1 MDWQGR
7 DGTLGKSKSELR
19 DFCVA
24 LGESAYRG
32 GQLYHALYAGRKFS
46 IREITN
52 LPAAF
57 RNASPPNHHYLA
69 DRAPHLRLA
78 RWLGALP
85 IRLFGF
91 RS

>member
-1 MDWQGR
+1 MEL
-7 DGTLGKSKSELR
+7 LGKSKSELR

-46 IREITN
+46 IRESPISRR
-52 LPAAF
+52 LP
-57 RNASPPNHHYLA
+57 RTPRRRIHHYLA